1 MYIICYID
9 LQGTPKWEGIDGED
23 AMQERV
29 DELTNELHCDED
41 EIFVFDS
48 ECML

>member
-29 DELTNELHCDED
+29 DELCNVLNCDED
-41 EIFVFDS
+41 EIFVFESDS
-48 ECML
+48 ML